1 MPVDENHGTS
11 SGFEMFMILDGVS
24 RDGSRENSIPL
35 KTARLSV
42 NIRGR
47 PFPKG
52 QSGNPGGRP
61 KELHEVIEL
70 ARSYAPRAIETLASL
85 LLDEDVAPT
94 ARIAAASAILDRGF
108 GKAPQAVEMSGPGGG
123 PIPHKEISDTERA
136 AAVLSLLAT
145 ARIG

>member
-1 MPVDENHGTS
+1 LTQKEKPFPPNRVFSLGQ
-11 SGFEMFMILDGVS
+11 GFKG
-24 RDGSRENSIPL
+24 REPRKSIPL

-47 PFPKG
+47 PFLKG

-85 LLDEDVAPT
+85 LLDEDAAPT

-108 GKAPQAVEMSGPGGG
+108 GKAPQAVEMSGPDGG